1 MKVLKMIVEPSRATY
16 RDAFHDLLRRKYL
29 GDDVDSVLFNLD
41 YIYHLAENF
50 EYYAAIYGRRRVL
63 VEIFSI
69 LGRLPEHSRLEI
81 LADAYRYDRTVVDDL
96 YEELLK
102 FKRQMIEE
110 SAPVELVQMV
120 NNIIASIGSKPEEVY
135 RHIKHLVAM
144 YRTWREMG
152 ESAVEYFR
160 STIGPAPQG
169 GASDVEL
176 AKVVEF
182 VLYNTKNGRRVSSTD
197 IKRFIG
203 DPRAANQ
210 ILNEAK
216 KRGLIEYNAA
226 VRSFVVTKKGLEF
239 IGRAA
244 EFDPDE
250 IVQGLK
256 A

>member
-1 MKVLKMIVEPSRATY
+1 MKVLKMIAEPSRTTY
-16 RDAFHDLLRRKYL
+16 REAFHDLLRRKYL
-29 GDDVDSVLFNLD
+29 GDDVDEILFNLD
-41 YIYHLAENF
+41 YVYHLAENF
-50 EYYAAIYGRRRVL
+50 EYYSAIYGRRRVI
-63 VEIFSI
+63 VEIFTI

-81 LADAYRYDRTVVDDL
+81 LADAYRYDRTVADDL
-96 YEELLK
+96 YEELLN
-102 FKRQMIEE
+102 FKRRLISE

-120 NNIIASIGSKPEEVY
+120 NNIIASVGTKPEEVY
-135 RHIKHLVAM
+135 RHVKHLVAM
-144 YRTWREMG
+144 YRTWKEMG

-160 STIGPAPQG
+160 ASIGPAPQG

-176 AKVVEF
+176 AKVVEY
-182 VLYNTKNGRRVSSTD
+182 VLYNTRSGRRVSSTD

-216 KRGLIEYNAA
+216 RRGLIEYNAG
-226 VRSFVVTKKGLEF
+226 VRSFVPTKKGLEF

-244 EFDPDE
+244 EFDPEE

-256 A
+256 S